1 MSKAEFCCW
10 SCGAEITLE
19 QLFAHEQDRA
29 AFGRLAAL
37 SVPLGAR
44 VVGYIAM
51 FAPAKNRMTIAR
63 KAKLIEELLPD
74 LQREAVTRNGRD
86 WPAPR
91 GAWAIAIDG
100 MFSLRDQGKLTLPLN
115 GHGYLYA
122 VLQGM
127 AEKIEQADETQREA
141 TRRARA
147 ASARGTGS
155 LDIGAVLDDM
165 APELAATQQAI
176 AARARPPIAAKAPA
190 PGTSPLVRAMR
201 AGLKSNPPPQE

>member
-10 SCGAEITLE
+10 ACGAELTLE
-19 QLFAHEQDRA
+19 QLFSHELDRA

-44 VVGYIAM
+44 VIGYIAL

-74 LQREAVTRNGRD
+74 LQREQITRAGRD
-86 WPAPR
+86 WHAPR
-91 GAWAIAIDG
+91 AAWSLAIDG
-100 MFSLRDQGKLTLPLN
+100 MLRLREQGKLTLPLT

-127 AEKIEQADETQREA
+127 AEKVERSDETQTERDRRE
-141 TRRARA
+141 RQPDVK
-147 ASARGTGS
+147 ASGS
-155 LDIGAVLDDM
+155 LDIGAVLDGLG
-165 APELAATQQAI
+165 PELAATQQAI
-176 AARARPPIAAKAPA
+176 AKARPAPA
-190 PGTSPLVRAMR
+190 PGTSPLVRKMR
-201 AGLKSNPPPQE
+201 AAIEAGTSSPPQEQP